1 VVGENGQH
9 VSAKHDRLGSVED
22 SYLIACIVIASAKRR
37 TLLDEKV
44 VPSVLAQGFTEIV
57 IVGDYKS
64 GDGYRHLPVPPLTNS
79 TRDAQVKRD
88 VATMATTSDWLVYV
102 CDDHALAPDFLKQ
115 LRIARRAH
123 EKGLQDWQIG
133 VPSRFCKRDG
143 ETVPLNM
150 GLPDYCGGHAGVFPR
165 KAIQELPWS
174 VAPFH
179 PNWDV
184 LHSRMLTSRGYE
196 LIELPDCFVEDLE
209 VEAQPWR

>member
-1 VVGENGQH
+1 VDGGV
-9 VSAKHDRLGSVED
+9 
-22 SYLIACIVIASAKRR
+22 IACIVIASAKRKHLMYER
-37 TLLDEKV
+37 V
-44 VPSVLAQGFTEIV
+44 MPSVLNQGFDEV
-57 IVGDYKS
+57 VVVGDFQS
-64 GDGYRHLPVPPLTNS
+64 GDGYRHLPVQALTNS

-88 VATMATTSDWLVYV
+88 VGTMATTSDFLVYL

-115 LRIARRAH
+115 LPIARRAH
-123 EKGLQDWQIG
+123 SKGLQYWQIG

-150 GLPDYCGGHAGVFPR
+150 GLPDYCGGHAGVFSR

-209 VEAQPWR
+209 PEAQPWR